1 MSSSVNTGFCKL
13 AKMAGKNINEEFGYD
28 VIKMHFYGIWKN
40 NEINNPES
48 MVWEKDHQFT
58 SNQVLDM

>member
-1 MSSSVNTGFCKL
+1 
-13 AKMAGKNINEEFGYD
+13 MAGKNINEEFGYD

-48 MVWEKDHQFT
+48 MVWEKDHA
-58 SNQVLDM
+58 SSLDTFFHIK